1 VGLFGTVAFHVVI
14 RAAVV
19 PFGVGVAF
27 PVAVAVTGLIGAL
40 ALRRVRA
47 GLVAPEP
54 ETI

>member
-14 RAAVV
+14 RTMVV
-19 PFGVGVAF
+19 PFGVAVAF
-27 PVAVAVTGLIGAL
+27 PVAIAVTGVIGAA